1 MDINAKANDARRLY
15 EARLITQQELRYILN
30 NLEEWDD
37 GLAKGI

>member
-1 MDINAKANDARRLY
+1 MDINAKANDARR
-15 EARLITQQELRYILN
+15 LRYILN